1 MWFRR
6 VKATGDSLNTAL
18 WVCHRGYGRSYKIWA
33 GTGLL
38 ESRHLPFFEP
48 HLPSGWGTGL
58 QRGRQLFTFLHV
70 SLTSLSSVQPLILFC
85 VICYCC
91 RRYRLDTDFD
101 YVYGTEP
108 LRTIVFK
115 TPWRSSR
122 SLLYNHSD
130 MKWAS
135 RKPNPSF
142 QTTFQFLSWLLLF
155 CDSRYQ

>member
-1 MWFRR
+1 MAGPRKSEQELVCW
-6 VKATGDSLNTAL
+6 KASTSLSLSPISHQKDGAQ
-18 WVCHRGYGRSYKIWA
+18 H
-33 GTGLL
+33 
-38 ESRHLPFFEP
+38 
-48 HLPSGWGTGL
+48 GTGL
-58 QRGRQLFTFLHV
+58 QRGRQLLTFLHV

-85 VICYCC
+85 VICYYC

-101 YVYGTEP
+101 YVYGPEP

-155 CDSRYQ
+155 CNSRYK